1 MKSYIPL
8 MLFQC
13 VSSVPIVSFGSAM
26 IAPIM
31 RGIMSRMTPPDKQ
44 GKSQEFFLQIDCI
57 CETGQLVNIH
67 ITCIYTGN

>member
-1 MKSYIPL
+1 
-8 MLFQC
+8 
-13 VSSVPIVSFGSAM
+13 M